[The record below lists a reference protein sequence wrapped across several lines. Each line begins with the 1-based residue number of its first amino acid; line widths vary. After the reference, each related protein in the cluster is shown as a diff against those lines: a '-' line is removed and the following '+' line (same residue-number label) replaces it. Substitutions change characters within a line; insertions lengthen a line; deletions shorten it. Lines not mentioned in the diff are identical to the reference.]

1 MTWAAEGMRLRL
13 VCQRTAIWADKWDS
27 AAWIR
32 TGKMRE
38 KSDQPPP
45 ESDPAVLV
53 AHEQI
58 RKDGRVIPEN
68 IERAVNEW
76 RAKMLKLAE
85 PT

>member
-1 MTWAAEGMRLRL
+1 
-13 VCQRTAIWADKWDS
+13 
-27 AAWIR
+27 
-32 TGKMRE
+32 MRE